1 MVLQSDTISVPYH
14 HSTFLREVRLHEVCV
29 CVCEWWP
36 LVIVN
41 KRAVV
46 EEEIRHYGYLH
57 WITLTIHQHTH
68 TYRYGCDPAVSL
80 LFMCGALSKATL
92 GCYTQWGHPF
102 LTVCV
107 DEMMMMHFV
116 VRETISKAGRY
127 GNGITMD
134 ACSVNNTSI
143 GPPVVTETNAGL
155 LIRLI
160 K

>member
-1 MVLQSDTISVPYH
+1 MAIYTESYSLSINT
-14 HSTFLREVRLHEVCV
+14 
-29 CVCEWWP
+29 
-36 LVIVN
+36 
-41 KRAVV
+41 
-46 EEEIRHYGYLH
+46 
-57 WITLTIHQHTH
+57 HTH
-68 TYRYGCDPAVSL
+68 TDMGAIQPCHS

-107 DEMMMMHFV
+107 DEKMMMHFV